1 MRRVSIEET
10 NADKAAEGASK
21 ELRNNGKGAS
31 GLERGA

>member
-1 MRRVSIEET
+1 MRRVSNAET

-21 ELRNNGKGAS
+21 EPRNNGKGAS